1 MSFGGHENHHGR
13 ANNKWLTLF
22 STGMQSHY
30 REVPRWEIFYGKGIE
45 IWARFGLVGIAK
57 KNDICA
63 AYEQH

>member
-1 MSFGGHENHHGR
+1 M
-13 ANNKWLTLF
+13 
-22 STGMQSHY
+22 GMQSHY